1 MFNDNFNDFH
11 LNRESIADFFRKLNM
26 RIVLMIVLV
35 CMLSGVLI
43 VHLFNLQIVNGED
56 YQNNFQLQI
65 KREIDLPS
73 TRGNIYDRNGKLLAY
88 NNLAY
93 SVVIRDESENSDN
106 RDKTLNDT
114 INRTIQ
120 IIEKCSDSVTADFDI
135 EYDKKTGGYAFTVS
149 DSGLPRFLAD
159 VFGHS
164 DTADLSYKERTST
177 ADDVMTELCSRYNI
191 DAQPEGTKSEEEAA
205 VRRLQIVTIRY
216 NLGLNSYQQY
226 LATTIAYDVS
236 DETVAAISENSSTL
250 TGVEVEED
258 TARKYVDSKY
268 FAHIMGYTGKVSTE
282 ELEKLQKDNPDAG
295 YTSNDIVGKSG
306 IEKSMESYLQ
316 GKKGKKV
323 VYVNVMGKELE
334 TVSTTD
340 PVAGN
345 DVYLSIDK
353 DLTEAAYNILEKK
366 ISEILTDKLI
376 DAKKYDGDASSS
388 TAKIP
393 IYDAYFAVIR
403 NSVLDISHFNAA
415 DASQTEQAVY
425 SSFVTYR
432 QSALDEIDKEI
443 RDNKTPYNQLTD
455 EMKNYQ
461 SYIVQLLYDNGA
473 IDQSKIN
480 TNDETYQ
487 NWTTKETISLNEF
500 LMYCIAQN
508 WVDVEKIGTESKYSD
523 SQQIFERLCVY
534 IRECLADDETF
545 ASQYVYH
552 YMLLNDV
559 ISGEQICHLLLD
571 QRCVSISDEEK
582 EQFLSGSE
590 SAFDFMYNRIRDL
603 DLTPAQLNLDPY
615 SGSMVITDCNTGQ
628 VLAMVSYPGYDN
640 NKMSNGV
647 DAEYYEQLRNDQST
661 PLINYATQQRT
672 APGSTFKPCSATAA
686 LSEGVIDTDTT
697 IVCTGIFTKI
707 SPSPKCWIYPGAHGP
722 LNVTGG
728 IANSCNDF
736 FYEVGYRLG
745 TTTETDEDG
754 TTKEIYDSDTGIE
767 KLQKYA
773 ALYGLNETSGVEI
786 EEADPIVSDEDA
798 VRSAIGQSRHNYTTT
813 QLARYAATVAN
824 SGTCYNLT
832 LIDHISDAAGNTVY
846 TQQPK
851 ASHQINM
858 DSSYWDAIHSGMQKV
873 VQQKTYFNEIPVTI
887 AGKTGTAQ
895 QTSRPNHALFICY
908 APYENSQIAV
918 ATRVANG
925 YSSDY
930 AAQITE
936 EVLAYYYGVK
946 SENDIL
952 HENTGMNTTTTGGD

>member
-1 MFNDNFNDFH
+1 MFNDDFNDFH
-11 LNRESIADFFRKLNM
+11 LTKESIAEFFRKLNM
-26 RIVLMIVLV
+26 RIVLMIALV
-35 CMLSGVLI
+35 CVLSGVLI

-88 NNLAY
+88 NDLAY

-106 RDKTLNDT
+106 PDKTLNDT
-114 INRTIQ
+114 INQTIQ
-120 IIEKCSDSVTADFDI
+120 IIEQCGDSVTADFDI
-135 EYDKKTGGYAFTVS
+135 EYDKNSGSYAFTVS

-159 VFGHS
+159 VYGHS

-177 ADDVMTELCSRYNI
+177 ADDVMAELCSRYNI
-191 DAQPEGTKSEEEAA
+191 DTQPEGTESEEEAA
-205 VRRLQIVTIRY
+205 VRKLQIVAVRY
-216 NLGLNSYQQY
+216 NLSLNSYQQY

-236 DETVAAISENSSTL
+236 EKTVAAISENSSSL
-250 TGVEVEED
+250 SGVEVEED

-282 ELEKLQKDNPDAG
+282 ELETLQEENPDAG

-323 VYVNVMGKELE
+323 VYVDVMGKELE
-334 TVSTTD
+334 TVSTTE

-366 ISEILTDKLI
+366 LSEILTDKLI
-376 DAKKYDGDASSS
+376 DAKEYDGDAASS

-403 NSVLDISHFNAA
+403 NNVLDISHFSAE
-415 DASQTEQAVY
+415 DASETEKSVY
-425 SSFVTYR
+425 SSFITYR
-432 QSALDEIDKEI
+432 QSALDKIDEEI
-443 RDNKTPYNQLTD
+443 RNTKTPYNQLTD

-473 IDQSKIN
+473 IDQDKID
-480 TNDETYQ
+480 TEDETYQ
-487 NWTTKETISLNEF
+487 NWTTRETISLNEY

-508 WVDVEKIGTESKYSD
+508 WVDVEKIGTETKYSD
-523 SQQIFERLCVY
+523 SRQIFERLCEY
-534 IRECLADDETF
+534 IQECLADDDTF
-545 ASQYVYH
+545 ASQYLYH

-571 QRCVSISDEEK
+571 QGCVSISEE
-582 EQFLSGSE
+582 EEAQFLSGEE
-590 SAFDFMYNRIRDL
+590 SAFDFMYNRIKDL

-686 LSEGVIDTDTT
+686 LCEGVIDTDTK
-697 IVCTGIFTKI
+697 IVCTGIFTKV
-707 SPSPKCWIYPGAHGP
+707 SPSATCWIYPGAHGS
-722 LNVTGG
+722 LDVTGG
-728 IANSCNDF
+728 IANSCNGF

-745 TTTETDEDG
+745 TVTQTQEDG
-754 TTKEIYDSDTGIE
+754 TVKETYDSDTGVA

-786 EEADPIVSDEDA
+786 EEADPIVSDEDS
-798 VRSAIGQSRHNYTTT
+798 VRSAIGQARNSYTTT

-824 SGTCYNLT
+824 SGTCYDLT
-832 LIDHISDAAGNTVY
+832 LIDHISDASGNTVY
-846 TQQPK
+846 TQQPSV
-851 ASHQINM
+851 AHQIDM
-858 DSSYWDAIHSGMQKV
+858 DSSYWDAIHSGMKQV
-873 VQQKTYFNEIPVTI
+873 VEQKTYFNEIPVTI
-887 AGKTGTAQ
+887 ASKTGTAQ
-895 QTSRPNHALFICY
+895 QTNRPNHALFICY
-908 APYENSQIAV
+908 APYEDPQIAV

-952 HENTGMNTTTTGGD
+952 QEETGMSTTTAGD